1 MIAANNSTSSTRTLV
16 SSDGYSLPADTT
28 PPKGAGEGFRPHE
41 LLEAALASCTAI
53 TLRLVAEARGIPLRY
68 VKVTID
74 LDRADPAKSVFRAQ
88 IEFDDQVTE
97 SDRKT
102 LMAAARLCPVRKT
115 LSKPIAFDE
124 IIA

>member
-1 MIAANNSTSSTRTLV
+1 MIAANNTSSSTRTLV

-53 TLRLVAEARGIPLRY
+53 TLRLVAEERGIPLRY
-68 VKVTID
+68 VNVKID
-74 LDRADPAKSVFRAQ
+74 LDRTNPEKSIFRAQ
-88 IEFDDQVTE
+88 IEFDDLVTE
-97 SDRKT
+97 ADRKT
-102 LMAAARLCPVRKT
+102 LIAAARLCPVRKT
-115 LSKPIAFDE
+115 LSKSIAFDE